1 MHLSAQE
8 LTAAI
13 EANIIHRARDIAS
26 RSPHMELHDKPDTL
40 WISSHIAHPYL
51 NRVFRARFHAG
62 AVHQGIEEILDE
74 FGARELPV
82 SWLVGPCSTPPD
94 LGNHL
99 QDAGLVRL
107 EDETGMALDLDLLPE
122 SITALQGLAVE
133 RVSGGEKL
141 GTWVDIVARSFDLPD
156 EVGSVLFDVYG
167 RAGFGHEV
175 PWRLFLGFLQGE
187 PVGASQLHLEPGVA
201 GIYHLAT
208 VPHARGR
215 GVGTAMTLAALSEAR
230 ALGLRTAV
238 LRAARVAVG
247 LYRELGFEEY
257 CRFGRYLR
265 RQGGNQAERG
275 RR

>member
-1 MHLSAQE
+1 MHLSAQS

-26 RSPHMELHDKPDTL
+26 RSPHLELHDKPDTL

-51 NRVFRARFHAG
+51 NRVFRARFHTG
-62 AVHQGIEEILDE
+62 AVHQGIEAIFDG

-99 QDAGLVRL
+99 QDAGFVRL
-107 EDETGMALDLDLLPE
+107 EEETGMALDLDHLPE
-122 SITALQGLAVE
+122 GITALQGLAVE
-133 RVSGGEKL
+133 RVSDGEKL
-141 GTWVDIVARSFDLPD
+141 RTWVDIVARSFDLPD
-156 EVGSVLFDVYG
+156 EMGSVLFDVYG

-187 PVGASQLHLEPGVA
+187 PVGASQLYLEPEVA

-208 VPHARGR
+208 VPQARRR
-215 GVGTAMTLAALSEAR
+215 GVGTAMTLAALREAQT
-230 ALGLRTAV
+230 LELHTAV
-238 LRAARVAVG
+238 LRAAETAVG

-265 RQGGNQAERG
+265 RWGRNQAERG